1 MPLLFLLSLV
11 VLLSGVG
18 LVALIKSDPGYV
30 LISYGLTT
38 VEMSLWVGLILL
50 LLFNIVCYA
59 FFRLV
64 RKLMAGRG
72 SFANWRQGR
81 RSRKG
86 QQLTSK
92 GLLSY
97 MQGDWKE
104 ARRVLARAAPQS
116 DTPALN
122 YLMAARASH
131 ALRDNDKV
139 EHYLGAAAL
148 ADTRASRVAALTRA
162 ELLLQVGRTQD
173 AADLLETLGSKGA
186 NDTQLLNLKLQ
197 AYRELP
203 RWDDVL
209 KLLPA
214 LKKSKMLVAA
224 ELESLE
230 REAYNGLFVAA
241 STSVEDIE
249 RVWASSPKALRSD
262 PEILTVY
269 VQGLLHRGE
278 QAAADTLLERTL
290 KKHWDS
296 RLVKLYGLIDCGDP
310 ARRQR
315 VAERWLKQNPEDP
328 ELLRCLGRLALRNEV
343 WGQARDYFESSNRIQ
358 ASSETCAE
366 LARLLF
372 NLGEREKSAQC
383 YRQGLSLSETELP
396 QLPQPSIAPR

>member
-1 MPLLFLLSLV
+1 MRRLFFLSLV
-11 VLLSGVG
+11 VLLCGVG
-18 LVALIKSDPGYV
+18 LVALIESDPGYV

-38 VEMSLWVGLILL
+38 VEMSVWVGLILL

-59 FFRLV
+59 VFRV
-64 RKLMAGRG
+64 WRSLMAGRG
-72 SFANWRQGR
+72 SFASWREGR
-81 RSRKG
+81 KSRKG

-92 GLLSY
+92 GLFSF
-97 MQGDWKE
+97 MQGDWAD
-104 ARRVLARAAPQS
+104 ARRVLARAAPHS

-139 EHYLGAAAL
+139 EHYLDAATL
-148 ADTRASRVAALTRA
+148 ADTRASRVVGLTRA
-162 ELLLQVGRTQD
+162 ELLLEVGRAQD
-173 AADLLETLGSKGA
+173 AVELLESLGSKGA
-186 NDTQLLNLKLQ
+186 ADTRLLQLKLQ
-197 AYRELP
+197 AYRDLA

-209 KLLPA
+209 QLLPA
-214 LKKSKMLVAA
+214 LKKSKLLVAA

-230 REAYNGLFVAA
+230 REAYTGLFKAA
-241 STSVEDIE
+241 STSAEDIE
-249 RVWASSPKALRSD
+249 RVWDSCPNDLRSD
-262 PEILTVY
+262 PGILALY
-269 VQGLLHRGE
+269 VQGLLRRGE
-278 QAAADTLLERTL
+278 QAAADTLLERAL

-315 VAERWLKQNPEDP
+315 VAEHWLKNNPEDP
-328 ELLRCLGRLALRNEV
+328 ELLLCLGRLALRNEV
-343 WGQARDYFESSNRIQ
+343 WGQAREYFESSNRLH